1 MGYPFFGHNNSR
13 EMLITITIKQLSKLI
28 ISDMVVIQRCQQLYD
43 FQQGLLEDAG
53 CRCLFKS
60 SINNTCLFLLLF
72 VDGTKSSSS
81 HFVGQWNVCCILLC
95 TWLCITKEYLV
106 HESLMPKVFPFNF
119 MSKGKMIKGLMSLE
133 RKIIPVSKM
142 VGSKLID

>member
-1 MGYPFFGHNNSR
+1 M
-13 EMLITITIKQLSKLI
+13 
-28 ISDMVVIQRCQQLYD
+28 
-43 FQQGLLEDAG
+43 
-53 CRCLFKS
+53 
-60 SINNTCLFLLLF
+60 
-72 VDGTKSSSS
+72 
-81 HFVGQWNVCCILLC
+81 
-95 TWLCITKEYLV
+95 